1 MIRIRRAL
9 EIFQVATDASRICAA
24 QIVVAIHMALRALHA
39 GVCPGQWESGCGVV
53 ECRARPVGCGVALLA
68 GLRESRLHMVR
79 IGGAVEILYVAG
91 CAIRGRPHELAVDM
105 TLRARHA
112 NVGAG

>member
-1 MIRIRRAL
+1 VIRIRRAL

-24 QIVVAIHMALRALHA
+24 QIVVAIHMALRALHTA
-39 GVCPGQWESGCGVV
+39 VCTCQGEPRGRVIEGGGRPGS
-53 ECRARPVGCGVALLA
+53 RRVALLA